1 MLVLNFILFQIAW
14 FACVLGAANA
24 KPWLGVLITA
34 VILAW
39 HLYQSKN
46 LTNELKLL
54 MYTVVIGAFLDQALV
69 SFNLVNYLHH
79 GWHQSHAWNQSIV
92 PVWILTLWLAFAT
105 TLNMSLAWM
114 QKRYFVGFIF
124 GMIGGPLAYL
134 AAEKLGAV
142 TIASQLSFVVLAVG
156 WAMITPTL
164 LYIARRVNA
173 VNR

>member
-1 MLVLNFILFQIAW
+1 MLILNFILFQIAW
-14 FACVLGAANA
+14 FACVLSAANA

-46 LTNELKLL
+46 LSSELKLL
-54 MYTVVIGAFLDQALV
+54 VYTVMIGALLDQVLV
-69 SFNLVNYLHH
+69 SFNLVNYSYH
-79 GWHQSHAWNQSIV
+79 GWHQSIV
-92 PVWILTLWLAFAT
+92 PVWILALWLAFST
-105 TLNMSLAWM
+105 TLNMSLGWM
-114 QKRYFVGFIF
+114 QTRYFVGFIF

-142 TIASQLSFVVLAVG
+142 IITSQLSYLVLAIG
-156 WAMITPTL
+156 WATITPTL

-173 VNR
+173 VKW

>member
-24 KPWLGVLITA
+24 MPWLGVLITA
-34 VILAW
+34 VILTW
-39 HLYQSKN
+39 HLCKSKN
-46 LTNELKLL
+46 VKNELKLL
-54 MYTVVIGAFLDQALV
+54 MYTVVIGAFLDQALL

-79 GWHQSHAWNQSIV
+79 GWHQSIV
-92 PVWILTLWLAFAT
+92 PVWILALWLAFGT

-114 QKRYFVGFIF
+114 QKRYYVSIIF

-142 TIASQLSFVVLAVG
+142 TITGQLSFVVLAIG
-156 WAMITPTL
+156 WATITPTL
-164 LYIARRVNA
+164 LYIARRVNTIK
-173 VNR
+173 R

>member
-14 FACVLGAANA
+14 FACVLGAAMA

-46 LTNELKLL
+46 LSSELKLL
-54 MYTVVIGAFLDQALV
+54 VYTVMIGALLDQALV
-69 SFNLVNYLHH
+69 SFNLVNYLYH
-79 GWHQSHAWNQSIV
+79 GWHQSIV
-92 PVWILTLWLAFAT
+92 PVWILALWLAFAT
-105 TLNMSLAWM
+105 TLNMSLRWM
-114 QKRYFVGFIF
+114 QTRYFVGFIF

-134 AAEKLGAV
+134 AAEKLRAV
-142 TIASQLSFVVLAVG
+142 TITSQLSFVVLAIG

-173 VNR
+173 VKR